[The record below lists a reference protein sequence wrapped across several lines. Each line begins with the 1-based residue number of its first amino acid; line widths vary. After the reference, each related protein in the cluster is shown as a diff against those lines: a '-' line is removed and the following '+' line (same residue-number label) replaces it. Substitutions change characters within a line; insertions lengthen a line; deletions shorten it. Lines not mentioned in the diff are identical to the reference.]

1 MKERPALVILTRTLV
16 IATAAVGIAV
26 GSLTSARASFA
37 EPAPISKP
45 AVSSDGSMTSFAVPA
60 PTSESVASSEDVVPL
75 AVVNLG
81 LSTTQAKYV
90 QCWLR
95 ANWGYTGAIDGLLG
109 TNSWKAFQRNLKAHW
124 GYTGPIDGIV
134 GSGTIKALQRLLKY
148 GGWGYTGPIDGIAGS
163 GTQAAFKRFADACS
177 GWC

>member
-1 MKERPALVILTRTLV
+1 MKFVKSRIARAAVVLVAAAGVLV
-16 IATAAVGIAV
+16 LAPTAAGSAPKEPVPAPD
-26 GSLTSARASFA
+26 GSLTSASFA
-37 EPAPISKP
+37 ASEPASQS
-45 AVSSDGSMTSFAVPA
+45 A
-60 PTSESVASSEDVVPL
+60 ASSEAVVPL

-90 QCWLR
+90 QCWLK

-134 GSGTIKALQRLLKY
+134 GSGTVSALQRLLKY
-148 GGWGYTGPIDGIAGS
+148 GGWGYTGPIDGIAGP
-163 GTQAAFKRFADACS
+163 GTQEAFKRFANACS